1 MPDLYYLVGAPASG
15 KSTYAKELQKEGIKL
30 VSSDDIRE
38 TLWGDASI
46 QKNPKEVFKQMEI
59 LTHLYLAQEESVV
72 YDATNISAA
81 RRKEF
86 VKLVKSWNL
95 DVDLYCLYF
104 DIPIEVCIERNEE
117 RERKVP
123 TYVIEKMFK
132 NMEEPTYDEGWDS
145 IGVLTLRGEE
155 DETE

>member
-1 MPDLYYLVGAPASG
+1 MSDLYYLVGAPASG

-59 LTHLYLAQEESVV
+59 LTHLYLAQEENVV

-95 DVDLYCLYF
+95 NVDLYCIYLN
-104 DIPIEVCIERNEE
+104 IPMEVCIERNKE

-123 TYVIEKMFK
+123 VRVIKRMFEQ
-132 NMEEPTYDEGWDS
+132 MEEPTYDEGWDF
-145 IGVLTLRGEE
+145 IGVLTLKGE
-155 DETE
+155 

>member
-59 LTHLYLAQEESVV
+59 LTHLYLAQEENVV

-95 DVDLYCLYF
+95 DVDLYCLYL
-104 DIPIEVCIERNEE
+104 DIPMEVCIERNEK
-117 RERKVP
+117 RERIVP
-123 TYVIEKMFK
+123 VRVIKRMFEQ
-132 NMEEPTYDEGWDS
+132 MEEPTYDEGWDF
-145 IGVLTLRGEE
+145 IGVLTLKE
-155 DETE
+155 

>member
-59 LTHLYLAQEESVV
+59 LTHLYLVQEENVV

-95 DVDLYCLYF
+95 DVDLYCLYL
-104 DIPIEVCIERNEE
+104 DIPMEVCIERNEK
-117 RERKVP
+117 RERTVSVR
-123 TYVIEKMFK
+123 VIKRMFEQ
-132 NMEEPTYDEGWDS
+132 MEEPTYDEGWDF
-145 IGVLTLRGEE
+145 IGILTLKE
-155 DETE
+155 